1 MEECKYCGEKF
12 AALTGR
18 PGRRDVSAEFRLNG
32 HLRHCKVKKEQEAP
46 DVSEDVHFDANPTPE
61 ISVDPK
67 VVPPTHPARNRAE
80 TLEEKIERIRA
91 NREPL
96 DMKGYT
102 WDCPE
107 GDGYRYKVFNDNWS
121 HKPDRIQQAQRAGY
135 EFVES
140 DNDKMKP
147 KTVGTNDDGSPITGR
162 LMRIPQ
168 VIYDE
173 DRAEY
178 DSKLDKVDAQIQG
191 GKLQESPGDN
201 RYVPPGGI
209 DIKST
214 NRETP

>member
-1 MEECKYCGEKF
+1 
-12 AALTGR
+12 
-18 PGRRDVSAEFRLNG
+18 
-32 HLRHCKVKKEQEAP
+32 LRHCKVKKEQEAP
-46 DVSEDVHFDANPTPE
+46 AVEEPEVSVE
-61 ISVDPK
+61 PK
-67 VVPPTHPARNRAE
+67 VVPPSHPARNREE

-107 GDGYRYKVFNDNWS
+107 GDGYRYKVFNDNWQ

-135 EFVES
+135 EFVDSE
-140 DNDKMKP
+140 NEKMKP

-173 DRAEY
+173 DREAY
-178 DSKLDKVDAQIQG
+178 DRKLDKVDAQIQG

-201 RYVPPGGI
+201 RYIPSGGI